1 MLKNLK
7 INFKKNSEVFSL
19 IILILFASILTTYL
33 NLKKNYDEEKYNNF
47 IDNVYLKKTLNH
59 LVNNLEPKVKK
70 IKNKINSG
78 ETFDKILES
87 YSIEKKEIQKIKNSL
102 QKKINL
108 NKLNTRQIIHF
119 NLDKTNKNHR
129 VTYQISSTQKF
140 L

>member
-59 LVNNLEPKVKK
+59 LVNNLEPKIKK
-70 IKNKINSG
+70 IKHKINSG
-78 ETFDKILES
+78 
-87 YSIEKKEIQKIKNSL
+87 
-102 QKKINL
+102 
-108 NKLNTRQIIHF
+108 
-119 NLDKTNKNHR
+119 
-129 VTYQISSTQKF
+129 
-140 L
+140 

>member
-59 LVNNLEPKVKK
+59 LVNNLNQKL
-70 IKNKINSG
+70 KNK
-78 ETFDKILES
+78 T
-87 YSIEKKEIQKIKNSL
+87 
-102 QKKINL
+102 
-108 NKLNTRQIIHF
+108 
-119 NLDKTNKNHR
+119 
-129 VTYQISSTQKF
+129 
-140 L
+140 